1 MTDEA
6 STVKGSPGQG
16 NGLTDASR
24 VSLHPLAARR
34 DGEGWIVGRSDTGD
48 FIALPDLAVTL
59 LDALRGGGT
68 IGEAKLAA
76 DSAHGGDVDALDFC
90 ASLIALGYV
99 ASVDGVDLDGE
110 KPRPPSLRRLRPG
123 HVAWLFSTPAW
134 LSGLI
139 ATVAG
144 FCIAAPLHALP
155 TTSAFFIV
163 RDQGVNLL
171 LVTAIA
177 MAMIALHEF
186 CHLAAARAAGV
197 DAWFGWGTRLAF
209 LVAQTA
215 VPGLWMARRRARVK
229 VYAAGVG
236 CDLLLSACAAV
247 GAGVLGPGS
256 FGGRVLEAVSLNGL
270 VVVLLQFEFYMRT
283 DVYFVIQDL
292 TGCKRLFDD
301 ATAYLGYL
309 AAQRFRRSGSADRRD
324 PRLSVPAGERRPV
337 TVYAWIVLV
346 GSAVTLTVFARYGIP
361 VVAQVYL
368 RSGRELVGG
377 FTGGRPL
384 RSVDGACALLATAP
398 LDLLL
403 VRTLLRN
410 HGGRLH
416 RMLRHRLP
424 NRARAGRGPSVDRA

>member
-215 VPGLWMARRRARVK
+215 VPGLWMARRRDRIK
-229 VYAAGVG
+229 VYAAGAR
-236 CDLLLSACAAV
+236 CDLLLAACAAA
-247 GAGVLGPGS
+247 GAGLLGTDTL
-256 FGGRVLEAVSLNGL
+256 GGRVLEAASLNGI
-270 VVVLLQFEFYMRT
+270 VAVLLQFEFYMRT
-283 DVYFVIQDL
+283 DVYFIIQDAV
-292 TGCKRLFDD
+292 GCKRLFDD
-301 ATAYLGYL
+301 ATAYLRYL
-309 AAQRFRRSGSADRRD
+309 AARRFGRADTAGRPD
-324 PRLSVPAGERRPV
+324 PRLSIPAAERR
-337 TVYAWIVLV
+337 
-346 GSAVTLTVFARYGIP
+346 AVTLYAWAVLLGSTVTLALFARYGLP
-361 VVAQVYL
+361 VAVELYA
-368 RSGRELVGG
+368 RSGREIADG
-377 FTGGRPL
+377 FHGDRPL
-384 RSVDGACALLATAP
+384 TSLDGACALLATAP

-403 VRTLLRN
+403 IRTLLRK
-410 HGGRLH
+410 HGGRL
-416 RMLRHRLP
+416 
-424 NRARAGRGPSVDRA
+424 RAVFRSALNPRRPPSSPSDVA